1 MGKGYKHYR
10 RGNTNNNN
18 IGDVLLPYYSEICKS
33 KDGASIFSHMVI
45 EIERFSN
52 LLSYSVR
59 RKQDVLYS
67 ENIFDYYKYVYCC
80 ASCVLFFSFWRNKSA
95 TM

>member
-1 MGKGYKHYR
+1 MGKGYKHYG
-10 RGNTNNNN
+10 RGNTNNN
-18 IGDVLLPYYSEICKS
+18 IGDVLLPYCSEICKS
-33 KDGASIFSHMVI
+33 KDGASIFSHMII
-45 EIERFSN
+45 EIESFSN
-52 LLSYSVR
+52 LSYSVR

-80 ASCVLFFSFWRNKSA
+80 ASRVLFFSSWRNKTA